1 MTRVAVVGGGI
12 AGLAAALRVRELAPD
27 AEVVVLE
34 ASDRVGGKLRSA
46 DVAGV
51 TLDVGAEA
59 MLARRPE
66 GVALAEAA
74 GLSDEL
80 VHPAAGVGAGV
91 WTRGAVRPLP
101 PTVQG
106 IPSDLAALAA
116 SGILAE
122 TPGSTPAPAPDGD
135 VSVADFVTERVGRE
149 VLDRLVEP
157 LLGGVYAGRPERLS
171 LRAAAPTIA
180 ALAPDL
186 LAGAAA
192 TRERTYRSDAGPV
205 FAAVRGGMAR
215 LPAAVA
221 AASGAEVRTGAA
233 VRDLVRHGDGW
244 RLTVGPAHDL
254 DELDADLVVVATP
267 GPATSRL
274 LADLA
279 PEAAFAL
286 ADIEYAS
293 MAIVSLVLD
302 GQVDGVGTGFLVPAV
317 DGTAIK
323 ASTFSSHKWPWLAEH
338 VPGRTVVRTSM
349 GRVGDAT
356 LLGLSDAQVVER
368 SLGDLTAAV
377 GPLPEVLDVHVQRW
391 GSALPQYD
399 VGHLERVD
407 VVERSVAQVPGLEV
421 CGAAYRGVGI
431 PAVVAN
437 AHAAVA
443 RLLATA

>member
-12 AGLAAALRVRELAPD
+12 AGLAAALRVRELRPD

-34 ASDRVGGKLRSA
+34 ATDRVGGKLRHHE
-46 DVAGV
+46 VAGL
-51 TLDVGAEA
+51 TIDVGAEA

-66 GVALAEAA
+66 GLALAEAA
-74 GLSDEL
+74 GLAGEL
-80 VHPAAGVGAGV
+80 VHPADVRAAI

-106 IPSDLAALAA
+106 VPSDLDALAE

-122 TPGSTPAPAPDGD
+122 PPVSRALPAPDED
-135 VSVADFVTERVGRE
+135 VSVADFVTERVGRD

-171 LRAAAPTIA
+171 LRAAAPQIA

-192 TRERTYRSDAGPV
+192 SRERTYQQPDAGPV
-205 FAAVRGGMAR
+205 FAGIRGGMGR
-215 LPAAVA
+215 LPVAVA
-221 AASGAEVRTGAA
+221 AASGAEVRTHAP

-267 GPATSRL
+267 GAATSRL
-274 LADLA
+274 LAEHA

-286 ADIEYAS
+286 ADVEYAS
-293 MAIVSLVLD
+293 MAIASLVLD
-302 GQVDGVGTGFLVPAV
+302 GEVEGVGSGFLVPAV
-317 DGTAIK
+317 EGTSIK
-323 ASTFSSHKWPWLAEH
+323 ASTFSSHKWPWVAEMA
-338 VPGRTVVRTSM
+338 PGRTVLRTSM
-349 GRVGDAT
+349 GRVGEAT
-356 LLGLSDAQVVER
+356 LLGLTDADVVER
-368 SLGDLTAAV
+368 SLADLTAAV
-377 GPLPEVLDVHVQRW
+377 GPLPALLDAHVQRW

-399 VGHLERVD
+399 VGHLDRVD
-407 VVERSVAQVPGLEV
+407 VVERSVAVVPGLEV

-443 RLLATA
+443 RLLAIA